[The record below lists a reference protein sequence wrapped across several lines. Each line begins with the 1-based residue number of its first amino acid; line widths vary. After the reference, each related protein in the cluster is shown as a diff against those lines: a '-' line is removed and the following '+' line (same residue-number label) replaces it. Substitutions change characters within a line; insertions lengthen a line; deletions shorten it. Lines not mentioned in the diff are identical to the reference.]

1 MRIFIRRWKL
11 KKIKLIKKLSSRYGS
26 LPAKGFPGRAAILIK
41 LLGLG
46 KNQIKCVYEQNKS
59 IKVGYYVPGTRIP
72 ILPDK
77 QLNKINKNVPLINLA
92 WHINKEIKSYLKKN
106 NVKNRVVDILS
117 QNDFSK

>member
-1 MRIFIRRWKL
+1 M
-11 KKIKLIKKLSSRYGS
+11 KKRKLIKNLSFKYGS

-41 LLGLG
+41 LLGLD
-46 KNQIKCVYEQNKS
+46 KNQIKSVYEQNKS

-77 QLNKINKNVPLINLA
+77 ELKKINKKVPLINLA
-92 WHINKEIKSYLKKN
+92 WHIDKEIKSYLRKN

-117 QNDFSK
+117 PKDFN

>member
-1 MRIFIRRWKL
+1 MEIEKR
-11 KKIKLIKKLSSRYGS
+11 KLIKKLSNRYGS

-41 LLGLG
+41 LLGLD

-77 QLNKINKNVPLINLA
+77 KLKRINKKVPIINLA

-117 QNDFSK
+117 QNDFN